1 MREFRTFLL
10 GGFLFAGFLF
20 AGCCGPAD
28 PGDLTD
34 EEITLIRTAGAYSGD
49 GEACSAAGDEACDA
63 AGDGACGAADG
74 EACGAADGEACSAAD
89 GETCGKTP
97 AGTMRVLTIA
107 DRADSLLLR
116 DTSRNFSAKALLSE
130 EYAMLCSLMVAT
142 VTHPTQDGVGIA
154 GPQVGLNRRVVA
166 VQRFDKEGEPFEVYP
181 NIRIIW
187 ASDSLAYGPEGC
199 LSVPDMRGEVLRS
212 QEVIIEYAD
221 MERLSGGGRGE
232 CAGCD
237 DASGCDGVDG
247 CDGVAMDVGSR
258 NGISRDG
265 LAGDG
270 SAGDGVAGDR
280 LAGNG
285 DIPVRRDTIK
295 GFTAVIF
302 QHETDHLD
310 GILYIDRL

>member
-28 PGDLTD
+28 PGDLTG
-34 EEITLIRTAGAYSGD
+34 EEIALIRAAGAYSGAGGAD
-49 GEACSAAGDEACDA
+49 SAAGDGACGA

-74 EACGAADGEACSAAD
+74 EA
-89 GETCGKTP
+89 CGKTP

-212 QEVIIEYAD
+212 QEIVIEYAD
-221 MERLSGGGRGE
+221 MERLSGGGSGE
-232 CAGCD
+232 CSGCD

-247 CDGVAMDVGSR
+247 CDGVAMEVGSR

-270 SAGDGVAGDR
+270 SAGDGVAGDG
-280 LAGNG
+280 LAGDGLAGDG
-285 DIPVRRDTIK
+285 DIPMRRDTIK

>member
-10 GGFLFAGFLF
+10 GGFLFAGLLFAGLLF

-34 EEITLIRTAGAYSGD
+34 EEIALIRAAGAYSGA
-49 GEACSAAGDEACDA
+49 GGTGGAAGDEACNA
-63 AGDGACGAADG
+63 ADGEACNAADG
-74 EACGAADGEACSAAD
+74 EACGAADGEAC
-89 GETCGKTP
+89 GKKP

-154 GPQVGLNRRVVA
+154 GPQVGLNRRVIA

-212 QEVIIEYAD
+212 QEVIIEYVD
-221 MERLSGGGRGE
+221 MERMSGGGCGE
-232 CAGCD
+232 CPE
-237 DASGCDGVDG
+237 
-247 CDGVAMDVGSR
+247 CDGVAMAG
-258 NGISRDG
+258 GPRDG

-270 SAGDGVAGDR
+270 LAGDGVAGDGV
-280 LAGNG
+280 AGNG
-285 DIPVRRDTIK
+285 LAGDGDIPMRRDTIK

>member
-34 EEITLIRTAGAYSGD
+34 EEIALIRTAGLYSGD
-49 GEACSAAGDEACDA
+49 GGACSAAGDEAC
-63 AGDGACGAADG
+63 GAADG
-74 EACGAADGEACSAAD
+74 EA
-89 GETCGKTP
+89 CGKTP

-221 MERLSGGGRGE
+221 LERLSGGGCGE
-232 CAGCD
+232 CPE
-237 DASGCDGVDG
+237 
-247 CDGVAMDVGSR
+247 CDGVAMAG
-258 NGISRDG
+258 GSRDG

-270 SAGDGVAGDR
+270 LAGDGLAGDGLAGDGVAGDGV
-280 LAGNG
+280 AGDGSAGDG
-285 DIPVRRDTIK
+285 DIPMRRDTIK